1 MARLEIEH
9 LQHGGLENGALVV
22 TYDQLVEYGVY
33 RHGIAPAVRELEEL
47 GFIEV
52 MKRGCA
58 LNGQFNEPSVYR
70 ITYVRAKGSE
80 GDGTHEWRKIKS
92 IEEAEAVAQRARA
105 SFNPRARSLG
115 RVRARKQNA
124 SDGFRR
130 PPVQKTTTEG
140 TASPVPKTGT
150 PTPVPKTGTAYISRS
165 GPHFLKQGTDGGA
178 TMLGHVDPP
187 GQPGHEGLH
196 GPFVNG
202 SYRISGRTE
211 PVVLFASPR
220 STTPLPRL
228 LDGVFAGP
236 PIAVSATLTGDS
248 R

>member
-9 LQHGGLENGALVV
+9 LQHGGVQNGALVV

-58 LNGQFNEPSVYR
+58 LNGQFKEPSVYR

-92 IEEAEAVAQRARA
+92 IEEAEAVADRARA

-115 RVRARKQNA
+115 RARARKQNA
-124 SDGFRR
+124 SDGFSRS
-130 PPVQKTTTEG
+130 PVQKTTTER
-140 TASPVPKTGT
+140 TAPPVPKTGT
-150 PTPVPKTGTAYISRS
+150 PMPVPKTSTAYISRS
-165 GPHFLKQGTDGGA
+165 GPHILTQGVDGGA
-178 TMLGHVDPP
+178 TMPGHVGLP
-187 GQPGHEGLH
+187 GQPAHEGLH
-196 GPFVNG
+196 GQLVDG
-202 SYRISGRTE
+202 SYRITGRAE

-220 STTPLPRL
+220 RIAPLPRL
-228 LDGVFAGP
+228 LDGVLAAP
-236 PIAVSATLTGDS
+236 PISVSATLTGDS
-248 R
+248 